1 MPRFSRV
8 LRTVL
13 VPVAA
18 LTILVASAVPASASS
33 LPAAPVSSITKPI
46 FKTLGMNW

>member
-13 VPVAA
+13 VPLAA
-18 LTILVASAVPASASS
+18 LTILVASALPASAST
-33 LPAAPVSSITKPI
+33 LPAPVSSITKPI